1 MSTLFSAMEG
11 ASSACQ
17 DQPNGTVYNRSWH
30 HSLGDDEHTW
40 SDCGAGHFSRVAA
53 TLLACSCGLAGNGAV
68 LWFLCCHACRSP
80 STVYVLNLAIANSAF
95 LLSITTALL
104 MFYTPE
110 CLCCRLGSQDVT
122 TLLNITILFTFTA
135 SIYLLVAFSA
145 VVTLS
150 TLPSS
155 CCPCHC
161 HLPLIVCA
169 LLWTLSFI
177 LIMTL
182 YFYPAAVMVLILS
195 YFFSV
200 LTLTISGLILLVRVL
215 CCSQQHFPRKLCVL
229 VLIAVIFFPFL
240 IADFWCW
247 LLLRLFDLSVFAF
260 DTSLLLACV
269 NSTITPVLSFLG
281 SWANRF
287 TFSGKGSSQGAF
299 EDTTEP
305 PKGGKAPTDNPME
318 MSV

>member
-1 MSTLFSAMEG
+1 VSTLFSAMEG

-17 DQPNGTVYNRSWH
+17 DQPNGTACNRSWH
-30 HSLGDDEHTW
+30 HSLGDDDHTW
-40 SDCGAGHFSRVAA
+40 SDCGAGHFSRVAV

-68 LWFLCCHACRSP
+68 LWFLCRRACRSP
-80 STVYVLNLAIANSAF
+80 STIYVLNLATANFTF

-110 CLCCRLGSQDVT
+110 CLCCRLGSQDLT

-135 SIYLLVAFSA
+135 SIYLLVPFSA
-145 VVTLS
+145 MVTLS

-155 CCPCHC
+155 CCPWRW
-161 HLPLIVCA
+161 HLPVIVCA

-177 LIMTL
+177 LIMII
-182 YFYPAAVMVLILS
+182 YFYPAAVTVLMLS

-200 LTLTISGLILLVRVL
+200 LILTVSGLILLARVL
-215 CCSQQHFPRKLCVL
+215 CCSQQHLPRKLCV

-240 IADFWCW
+240 TADFWYW
-247 LLLRLFDLSVFAF
+247 LLLRLFDFSVFAF

-269 NSTITPVLSFLG
+269 NSTITPVFFFLG
-281 SWANRF
+281 SWANSF
-287 TFSGKGSSQGAF
+287 MFSGKVSFQEAF
-299 EDTTEP
+299 EDITEP

-318 MSV
+318 